1 MRTGFLYGVFISV
14 GVLLGAFNDNLFW
27 MIAVPTVLT
36 FLAVITVTHAEQQ
49 KKQELEKAQGRAR
62 ALLKEQ
68 REYKIEH
75 RYDVFS
81 DKD

>member
-1 MRTGFLYGVFISV
+1 MRTGFLYGLFISV
-14 GVLLGAFNDNLFW
+14 GILLGTFNDNPFW
-27 MIAVPTVLT
+27 MITVPTALT

-49 KKQELEKAQGRAR
+49 KKQELEKAQGRTM

-68 REYKIEH
+68 RNYKVEN

>member
-14 GVLLGAFNDNLFW
+14 GVLLGTFNDNPFW
-27 MIAVPTVLT
+27 AFCVPTVLT
-36 FLAVITVTHAEQQ
+36 FLAVITVTHVEQQ
-49 KKQELEKAQGRAR
+49 KKQELEKAQLRAR